1 MTLFNAPCGS
11 PEGGLK
17 CKEIMRQS
25 FSQYKNTPKY
35 VTKLAKENR
44 YNPTAQEEMLWSV
57 ISDKKLNGLKFRR
70 QFPIGRY
77 IIDFYN
83 HTNRLAIEIDGGIH
97 DSTKEYVGNRDT
109 YLQANG
115 CKVLR
120 FTNSDIESH
129 IDTVV
134 QKILENTNN

>member
-1 MTLFNAPCGS
+1 MLNAPC
-11 PEGGLK
+11 E
-17 CKEIMRQS
+17 
-25 FSQYKNTPKY
+25 
-35 VTKLAKENR
+35 
-44 YNPTAQEEMLWSV
+44 EEMLWSV
-57 ISDKKLNGLKFRR
+57 ISDKKLNGLKFSR

-97 DSTKEYVGNRDT
+97 DSTKGYDGNRDA

-129 IDTVV
+129 IYNVV
-134 QKILENTNN
+134 QKILENTNNEFPCGGS